1 MKIAAKGGPLTILF
15 SGHDL
20 KFLQHVLAYYQ
31 IAPGYNV
38 LVDEQEGHVIKDTGK
53 SQRLLNSA
61 DIIFCEWC
69 LGNAEWYSHN
79 KREGQIL
86 MIRLHH
92 QEIAQDLP
100 YLNNINWENVN
111 SIIFICQNNMSVFL
125 DRFPCLKDRA
135 VLIYNLID
143 CRSLNLPKLPGA
155 EFNLGFI
162 GTVPKRKAPHYAL
175 AILARL
181 KAVDSRYT
189 LFIKGKHPWEY
200 KWLWNQAD
208 ERQYYEKFYSDINQS
223 EYANSI
229 VFDPHG
235 PDIPEWFSK
244 IGFILST
251 SEHEGSH
258 QAVAEGM
265 AAGSIPVIR
274 DWRGSDLLYPGEYVF
289 QTVDDAVEL
298 IRKWN
303 TFEYFVPQS
312 EIVRSYA
319 GEYFD
324 KPVIIEQYRQLL
336 HGLLLEQGCFNP
348 DLLSGGEEFTDGE
361 LN

>member
-1 MKIAAKGGPLTILF
+1 MKKAVKSGPLTILF

-20 KFLQHVLAYYQ
+20 KFLQYLLAYYQ
-31 IAPGYNV
+31 SAPGYNV
-38 LVDEQEGHVIKDTGK
+38 LIDEQDGHVIKDTGK
-53 SQRLLNSA
+53 SRRLLDEA

-86 MIRLHH
+86 IIRLHH

-125 DRFPCLKDRA
+125 DKFPCMKDRA

-175 AILARL
+175 EILARL

-189 LFIKGKHPWEY
+189 LFIKGKRPWEY
-200 KWLWNQAD
+200 EWLWNQAA

-235 PDIPEWFSK
+235 SDIPEWFSK

-265 AAGSIPVIR
+265 ATGSIPVIR
-274 DWRGSDLLYPGEYVF
+274 DWMGSDLLYPGEYVYES
-289 QTVDDAVEL
+289 VDEAVEL

-303 TFEYFVPQS
+303 TPEYFMS
-312 EIVRSYA
+312 RAEIVGSYA
-319 GEYFD
+319 REYFD
-324 KPVIIEQYRQLL
+324 KSLIFEQYRLL
-336 HGLLLEQGCFNP
+336 IQGLLLEQGCLNP
-348 DLLSGGEEFTDGE
+348 DLLFGGEGLESRE
-361 LN
+361 LG